1 MTWKI
6 TIHTAPGALIAAEYM
21 CPEHGRFAVDVPRD
35 ENGDPPATENC
46 PARAAEC
53 RECDGPPDHC
63 PECGAVY
70 DAGCEQSCP
79 GRPWHECG
87 RLSQHVISA
96 PGTAKV
102 RRVEAHRGGYQK
114 PEFETWT
121 NTENLGEGQDLDDWK
136 ADRAKVWERDR
147 EREAMELARDL

>member
-6 TIHTAPGALIAAEYM
+6 NIRTAPGALVAAEYL
-21 CPEHGRFAVDVPRD
+21 CPVHGRFALDVPRGED
-35 ENGDPPATENC
+35 GDPPAEQRCVHPIEVRMFSLFGATPEE
-46 PARAAEC
+46 RAD
-53 RECDGPPDHC
+53 RKRC
-63 PECGAVY
+63 PELA
-70 DAGCEQSCP
+70 P
-79 GRPWHECG
+79 
-87 RLSQHVISA
+87 HVISA

-102 RRVEAHRGGYQK
+102 RRVEAVRGSYQR

-136 ADRAKVWERDR
+136 DDRAKVWERER